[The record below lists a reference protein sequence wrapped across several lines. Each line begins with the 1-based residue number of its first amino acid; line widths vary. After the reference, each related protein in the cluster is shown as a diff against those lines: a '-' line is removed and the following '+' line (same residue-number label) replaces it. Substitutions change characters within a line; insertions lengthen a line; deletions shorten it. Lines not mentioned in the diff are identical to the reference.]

1 MHDSRLAATFETLKH
16 EGRKAL
22 VGYLTAGDPTPA
34 VSLRN
39 IRAALAAGIDIL
51 ELGVPFS
58 DPTADGPV
66 IQAAS
71 QRALARGMTLGKT
84 LAMVRTI
91 RATHHQPIILFGYA
105 NPFYRYGFQRLAADA
120 AAAGAD
126 GILVVDIPFEESSE
140 LRDHLRRRGLCLVP
154 LIAPTTPGAGPDDPP
169 PCRWIR
175 LLHHGQGRYR
185 HARGGASGRRP
196 PPGQTAAVHTPAH
209 RGRVWHHQWRP
220 GQGRCMSRRWYC
232 CRKRPCG
239 GSAAGPP
246 AVARPHPAP
255 CAGLTGPPRINI
267 FRPQGDG

>member
-154 LIAPTTPGAGPDDPP
+154 LIAPTTPLA
-169 PCRWIR
+169 RARMI
-175 LLHHGQGRYR
+175 LR
-185 HARGGASGRRP
+185 HADGFVYYIMVRGVTGMR
-196 PPGQTAAVHTPAH
+196 AAVPLDAARHLA
-209 RGRVWHHQWRP
+209 RLR
-220 GQGRCMSRRWYC
+220 RCTHLPIVAGFGITNGAQARDGAC
-232 CRKRPCG
+232 HADG
-239 GSAAGPP
+239 IVVGSALVEA
-246 AVARPHPAP
+246 ARLGRLPSLVRTLRRA
-255 CAGLTGPPRINI
+255 L
-267 FRPQGDG
+267 D